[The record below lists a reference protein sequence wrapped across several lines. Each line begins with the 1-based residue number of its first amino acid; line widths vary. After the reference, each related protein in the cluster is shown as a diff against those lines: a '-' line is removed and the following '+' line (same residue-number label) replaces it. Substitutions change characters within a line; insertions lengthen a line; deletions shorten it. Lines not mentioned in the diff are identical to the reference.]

1 MSNDKLPDG
10 WTRVKFGDV
19 VRKVN
24 DRVDP
29 DSAGIERYVAGEHM
43 DTDDLTIRRWG
54 EVGDGYLGPAFHM
67 RFKPGHV
74 LYGSRR
80 TYLRK
85 VAVADFEGITANTT
99 FVIEPSSNN
108 LLPEFLPLVMT
119 TEAFHEHSIKQSKG
133 SVNPYINF
141 SDLTW
146 YEFALPP
153 FDEQSRIADLLS
165 AFDAQLTALAAASE
179 AAERAALSVGRSVL
193 ASANGS
199 TVPLG
204 DVADVVGGVTKDGG
218 RVSTELS
225 VVVPYLRVANVLR
238 GRIDVS
244 NLAEI
249 TVPPEVVS
257 KLRLL
262 PGDVLINEG
271 GDRDK
276 LGRGWIWDGS
286 TDPCI
291 HQNHVFRARVHD
303 PRFSA
308 LLVAWM
314 ANFGNPVWFERN
326 GRQSTNLASISLS
339 AVKRFPLP
347 VLHDGER
354 ERFDAVISRQL
365 RLSESITKQI
375 DSATDARKSV
385 LEQLLGG
392 PHVQ

>member
-1 MSNDKLPDG
+1 MSANKLPDG
-10 WTRVKFGDV
+10 WTRVRLGEVITRTSKRCTPEVSPSVRWIGADHLEEGDLS
-19 VRKVN
+19 VR
-24 DRVDP
+24 RW
-29 DSAGIERYVAGEHM
+29 ST
-43 DTDDLTIRRWG
+43 TDDPMFPPTFYFSVPSG
-54 EVGDGYLGPAFHM
+54 S
-67 RFKPGHV
+67 V
-74 LYGSRR
+74 LLHSRNPK
-80 TYLRK
+80 K
-85 VAVADFEGITANTT
+85 VAILPFDAITGEKLFCLAP
-99 FVIEPSSNN
+99 VDASALDYR
-108 LLPEFLPLVMT
+108 LLAYQLQSDH
-119 TEAFHEHSIKQSKG
+119 FHEFVGRWLSG
-133 SVNPYINF
+133 SVNKFLNWTA
-141 SDLTW
+141 LAR